1 MKWRSP
7 RFTYPLVILSLAVS
21 IALQLAWL
29 NQLFHAQQLHV
40 KQELEWVAS
49 SAANTNT
56 YLSIMPGHE
65 HGENFKKFFLSPQWL
80 QLRQAYNNI
89 RFNQLSSHFG
99 TDFKG
104 DTTELLL
111 SLKIF
116 NGHVTSGQTGRLK
129 IADSISNS
137 SLRKADSIDLK
148 RMDSLVYRQMALIGY
163 SLKVTHV
170 LYNYDTDKPEGSV
183 AAAVLKDAAF
193 KSQKYAYNLRF
204 LKNYQL
210 VAPSINGQ
218 LISGMRIYLI
228 SSCFMIILTCAVFYF
243 ILRSMRN
250 QQLYAQAR
258 QAFTGNMTH
267 ELKTPVAT
275 VSVALESI
283 IRYGLGNDPDKLQKY
298 VNISRI
304 ELDRL
309 NMMIEKVLNLEKMDN
324 GHVRLRKELY
334 DVQQGLIQV
343 VSSMQLQTDNKKA
356 TIVYHPSTEPC
367 FVNGD
372 PVLLSNVFYNL
383 IDNALKYGG
392 KGVGIV
398 VKCTAENG
406 QVVIS
411 FTDNGPGIA
420 QAYQER
426 IFHRFFRVPENESTH
441 QANGSGLGL
450 NYVRFIIERHEGE
463 IKVASELGKGSVF
476 TIYLS
481 EYHEV

>member
-7 RFTYPLVILSLAVS
+7 RFTYPLVILSLVVS

-29 NQLFHAQQLHV
+29 NQLFHAQQTHV

-49 SAANTNT
+49 SAANMST
-56 YLSIMPGHE
+56 YISIMPGHE
-65 HGENFKKFFLSPQWL
+65 QGENFKKFFLSPQWL

-99 TDFKG
+99 TNFKG
-104 DTTELLL
+104 DTTELIL

-116 NGHVTSGQTGRLK
+116 NGHVTSGRAADLQL
-129 IADSISNS
+129 ADSISKS
-137 SLRKADSIDLK
+137 DLRKADTADLK

-163 SLKVTHV
+163 SLNVTHA
-170 LYNYDTDKPEGSV
+170 LYSYDNDQPTGSV
-183 AAAVLKDAAF
+183 PLSMVKNAAF

-204 LKNYQL
+204 LNNYQL
-210 VAPSINGQ
+210 VVPSINGQ
-218 LISGMRIYLI
+218 IISGMRIYLI
-228 SSCFMIILTCAVFYF
+228 SSCTMILLTGAAFYF

-250 QQLYAQAR
+250 QQLYAQAK

-283 IRYGLGNDPDKLQKY
+283 IRYGLESDPVKLQEY

-304 ELDRL
+304 ELSRL
-309 NMMIEKVLNLEKMDN
+309 NMMIEKVLNLEEMDN
-324 GHVRLRKELY
+324 GQVRLRKELY
-334 DVQQGLIQV
+334 DVQQGLQQV
-343 VSSMQLQTDNKKA
+343 ISSMQLQTDNKKA

-398 VKCTAENG
+398 VKCVAEHG
-406 QVVIS
+406 HVIIS
-411 FTDNGPGIA
+411 FADNGPGIA
-420 QAYQER
+420 HGYHER
-426 IFHRFFRVPENESTH
+426 IFDRFFRIPENDSTH
-441 QANGSGLGL
+441 LANGSGLGL
-450 NYVRFIIERHEGE
+450 NYVKFIIELHDGK
-463 IKVASELGKGSVF
+463 IGVASEPGKGSAF
-476 TIYLS
+476 TIYLP
-481 EYHEV
+481 ENHEA

>member
-21 IALQLAWL
+21 IVLQLAWL
-29 NQLFHAQQLHV
+29 DQLFHAQQTHV
-40 KQELEWVAS
+40 KQELEWVTS
-49 SAANTNT
+49 SAANMSA
-56 YLSIMPGHE
+56 YISIMPGHE

-99 TDFKG
+99 TNFKG
-104 DTTELLL
+104 DTTELIL
-111 SLKIF
+111 SLKIY
-116 NGHVTSGQTGRLK
+116 NGHVATGSTGNV
-129 IADSISNS
+129 ASSDSVAKSD
-137 SLRKADSIDLK
+137 LRRADSIDLK
-148 RMDSLVYRQMALIGY
+148 RMDSLIFQQMALIGY
-163 SLKVTHV
+163 SLKVTHR
-170 LYNYDTDKPEGSV
+170 LYNYENDQLTGNIPGP
-183 AAAVLKDAAF
+183 AVKNAAF

-204 LKNYQL
+204 LNNYQL
-210 VAPSINGQ
+210 VVPSINGQ
-218 LISGMRIYLI
+218 VISGMRIYLI
-228 SSCFMIILTCAVFYF
+228 SSCFMILLTGAVFYF

-250 QQLYAQAR
+250 QELYAQAR
-258 QAFTGNMTH
+258 QAFAGNMTH

-283 IRYGLGNDPDKLQKY
+283 IRYGLSNDPDKLEKY

-309 NMMIEKVLNLEKMDN
+309 NMMIEKVLNLEEMDN
-324 GHVRLRKELY
+324 GQTRLRKELY
-334 DVQQGLIQV
+334 DVQQDLLRV

-356 TIVYHPSTEPC
+356 TIVYHPSPEPC

-398 VKCTAENG
+398 VKCVTENG

-411 FTDNGPGIA
+411 FADNGPGIA
-420 QAYQER
+420 LGYHER
-426 IFHRFFRVPENESTH
+426 IFDRFFRVPENDSTH
-441 QANGSGLGL
+441 QVNGSGLGL
-450 NYVRFIIERHEGE
+450 NYVRFIVELHDGK
-463 IKVASELGKGSVF
+463 IKITSEPGKGSVF
-476 TIYLS
+476 TIYLP
-481 EYHEV
+481 ENHEA